1 MENKIKI
8 TLTKSLIGRLP
19 KHIGIANQLGLR
31 KMHRTVIHADNPC
44 IRGMVNKIHYLLRVE
59 ECV

>member
-1 MENKIKI
+1 MNSKLKI
-8 TLTKSLIGRLP
+8 TLTKSLIGRIP

-44 IRGMVNKIHYLLRVE
+44 IRGLINKIQYLLRVE
-59 ECV
+59 EMV